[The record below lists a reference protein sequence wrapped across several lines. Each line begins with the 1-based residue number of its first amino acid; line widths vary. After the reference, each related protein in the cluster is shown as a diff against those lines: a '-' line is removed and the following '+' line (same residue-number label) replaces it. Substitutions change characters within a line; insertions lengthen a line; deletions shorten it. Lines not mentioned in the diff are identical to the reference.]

1 MTRKMVSILT
11 AVSLLLYS
19 TAMAQGKDEVVKN
32 AMITVLT
39 DGEPCT
45 VYIDGEEIGESP
57 VTLFVAPGKH
67 KVRVVPDS
75 GETKEK
81 SAKAKANDRT
91 VVRFKFPLPDPV
103 KDALKGDFGEEES
116 WGHTKIGMAV
126 AGIVVIGGAI
136 ALAIHYGASGG
147 LSSVHVSQRS
157 IQLTVES
164 DQIPQPDDDIIDLFV
179 NNIPVFAD
187 YDLSNGLRTD
197 PVILNSGSNLVEI
210 VAKNEGTLAP
220 KNTGILRITHV
231 TRGWSVQDWSLS
243 GGDTAR
249 MTIVAP

>member
-1 MTRKMVSILT
+1 MTRKMVSMLT

-45 VYIDGEEIGESP
+45 VFIDGEEVGESP
-57 VTLFVAPGKH
+57 ATVFVTPGKH
-67 KVRVVPDS
+67 KIRVVPDS

-116 WGHTKIGMAV
+116 WGATKVGMVV
-126 AGIVVIGGAI
+126 AGVVVIGGAI

-147 LSSVHVSQRS
+147 LSSVYVSQQSISLSVRS
-157 IQLTVES
+157 NLGAPDG
-164 DQIPQPDDDIIDLFV
+164 DQI
-179 NNIPVFAD
+179 
-187 YDLSNGLRTD
+187 DLSVNGTKLLDDYVLTD
-197 PVILNSGSNLVEI
+197 SDNTVGVVLNSGSNVVEI
-210 VAKNEGTLAP
+210 VAKNEGATP
-220 KNTGILRITHV
+220 PNTGTLTISDV
-231 TRGWSVQDWSLS
+231 TRGRSVQNWSLS
-243 GGDTAR
+243 GGATAR